1 MSAEAAAAHHVLPG
15 VIFNAVSRRYGQ
27 RSVVREINL
36 EIRRGEVFGLLGPNG
51 SGKSTLIRML
61 MGLVVPSEGTVTV
74 NGLDVSREG
83 PTVRRDIGYVPEDV
97 QLYPGMRAGEF
108 LQFMGGL
115 RGLQGPKLR
124 RACTETADRL
134 GLGPVLTTLMGRLSH
149 GFRQRVLLA
158 QALLGDPALIVLDE
172 PGNGLDPQQ
181 IIELRH
187 LIAELAGTHTVV
199 VTSHVLGEVEQVAQ
213 RVAVLREGS
222 LLGVLSLAGQSEV
235 ATLRVPAAMRTQAL
249 ATLQAAG
256 CGVLADEGLEAR
268 YLALIQA
275 SPGNSFETR
284 HAP

>member
-1 MSAEAAAAHHVLPG
+1 MVAEAAAAHPALPC
-15 VIFNAVSRRYGQ
+15 VVFHAVSRRFGQ
-27 RSVVREINL
+27 RTVVREINL

-83 PTVRRDIGYVPEDV
+83 PKVRRAIGYVPEDV

-108 LQFMGGL
+108 LHFMGGV
-115 RGLQGPKLR
+115 RGLQGPTLR

-134 GLGPVLTTLMGRLSH
+134 GLGPVLGTLMGRLSH

-213 RVAVLREGS
+213 RVAVLCEGS
-222 LLGVLSLAGQSEV
+222 LLAVLSLAKQSEV
-235 ATLRVPAAMRTQAL
+235 ATLRVPAAVRAQAL
-249 ATLQAAG
+249 SALQAAG
-256 CGVLADEGLEAR
+256 CGILAEEGLEAR
-268 YLALIQA
+268 YLALIQTP
-275 SPGNSFETR
+275 PGISSQPR
-284 HAP
+284 HTP